1 MFMLT
6 NIRLEQK
13 DMDKKTLAEW
23 LRDIA
28 MGADGGGEAAVGEN
42 RTLGVAGGAGSVE
55 QSGDVIGFRTAG
67 APVYLGQTFGRS
79 RFAQL
84 EELAESQRGGV
95 VGVESEIGVGHD
107 AAQAILF
114 GSHAS
119 GYGILL
125 AASDKQN
132 FGLGI
137 PHDII
142 DLLGRRGCV
151 DADRHGAVG
160 ESGEISDENI
170 WVVGR
175 EYGDFT
181 SLLYVENFERG
192 GCLADHF
199 LHFEP
204 AVGAPFAMRCAV
216 VDGCPVAVAFGLSV
230 DKRCQ
235 YVCQKT

>member
-1 MFMLT
+1 MAQGEETHSRILVGERGKAYVVGF
-6 NIRLEQK
+6 
-13 DMDKKTLAEW
+13 
-23 LRDIA
+23 
-28 MGADGGGEAAVGEN
+28 DGGGEAAVGEN

-55 QSGDVIGFRTAG
+55 QSGDVVGCRTAG

-216 VDGCPVAVAFGLSV
+216 VDGCPVAVACGLSV